1 MTLDDQLNSTLQFTY
16 LILIDIRSISQQ
28 KNEFTLNITPKRK
41 PTSMSVRK
49 SALRCPGF
57 LV

>member
-1 MTLDDQLNSTLQFTY
+1 MLEVIINQYEVNCTT
-16 LILIDIRSISQQ
+16 
-28 KNEFTLNITPKRK
+28 KNEIYTEYYAERK

-49 SALRCPGF
+49 SVLRCPGF